1 MSVLPPNLR
10 RLHFSKSSRNRQKQS
25 PLCLKH
31 LNGMQKRAV
40 LSLVVL
46 TNQLKQKK
54 QRYDEGGMSITRKRN
69 KRIVFYLDD
78 AELALLDEKMAA
90 AKIGNREAYLR
101 KMSLDGYI
109 VRIDFSDVREM
120 VRLLRNA
127 TNNLNQVARR
137 ANETRS
143 IYASD
148 ITDLQDNYEKLWQ
161 SAEVILN
168 KLAKM

>member
-1 MSVLPPNLR
+1 M
-10 RLHFSKSSRNRQKQS
+10 
-25 PLCLKH
+25 
-31 LNGMQKRAV
+31 A
-40 LSLVVL
+40 
-46 TNQLKQKK
+46 
-54 QRYDEGGMSITRKRN
+54 ITRKRN
-69 KRIVFYLDD
+69 NRIVFYLDD
-78 AELALLDEKMAA
+78 AELALLDEKMTA

-101 KMSLDGYI
+101 KMSLDGYV

-161 SAEVILN
+161 SAESIMK